1 MHRDALTG
9 CLPALN
15 RVAQRRDAAV
25 RIDWGKMSMTYRL
38 IHYAECALLVALA
51 WLAVSRLLPTMSQHP
66 QVIVFLSAELLGVL
80 LIILQRRGEV
90 AMGLRPILVGFAG
103 TACPLIVLPIGLQ
116 LIPDVVST
124 VLITGGVALSILA
137 KLSLRRSF
145 GLVAANRGVKSDG
158 LYRFVRHPMYSGYI
172 VNHIGLLL
180 LFLSVWNVAVIA
192 LCWIL
197 LWMRTGEEEK
207 VLLKD
212 PAYQDYAAHV
222 RSRLVPGLI

>member
-1 MHRDALTG
+1 M
-9 CLPALN
+9 
-15 RVAQRRDAAV
+15 
-25 RIDWGKMSMTYRL
+25 MYRL
-38 IHYAECALLVALA
+38 IHYAECAFLVALA
-51 WLAVSRLLPTMSQHP
+51 YLAVNRMAPTIGHHP
-66 QVIVFLSAELLGVL
+66 QVVVFLAAELLGVL
-80 LIILQRRGEV
+80 LILLQRPGEV
-90 AMGLRPILVGFAG
+90 ATGLRPVIVGFAG
-103 TACPLIVLPIGLQ
+103 TACPLIILPIGQQ
-116 LIPDVVST
+116 LVPDIVST

-172 VNHIGLLL
+172 VNHIGALL
-180 LFLSVWNVAVIA
+180 LFCSVWNVAVIG